1 MEYRGLSREALMRI
15 VRMFPLTRKS
25 LRRKAIYVALRRMMI
40 DMYQDIQKQ
49 KGITGS
55 GRLLN
60 QISKAAHDEE
70 QKLQDRAA
78 AIDSLQRQ
86 STSSG
91 LGDAGKTIE
100 KRIGELEAKTS
111 RSFVNMERKI
121 DWLTEAV
128 EKIAS
133 ALEVGGGKKKNRHR
147 SDSRG
152 GSLSDPRETSPG
164 GGPGAG
170 PGGGRA
176 RSESSS
182 HRRRGSSGAS
192 SHQNRNVAA
201 AASIVTDRAGR
212 QSFDL

>member
-1 MEYRGLSREALMRI
+1 
-15 VRMFPLTRKS
+15 
-25 LRRKAIYVALRRMMI
+25 MI

-86 STSSG
+86 STTSG

-152 GSLSDPRETSPG
+152 GSLSDPREMSPG
-164 GGPGAG
+164 GGPAG
-170 PGGGRA
+170 GGPAGGGPPGGGRA

-192 SHQNRNVAA
+192 SHQNRNTAA
-201 AASIVTDRAGR
+201 AASIVTGRAGR